1 MAIWSHRASSVA
13 KSVHCHQV
21 GADPGRIGDLRY
33 QGPGL
38 SALMLAYGHVATTR
52 RVFDVIGRCQV
63 FGGHKAAP
71 LDTQPYVLEW
81 VSPSSQP
88 GIDRQGRGE

>member
-13 KSVHCHQV
+13 KSVHCHLV
-21 GADPGRIGDLRY
+21 EADPGRVEELRN
-33 QGPGL
+33 QGAGL
-38 SALMLAYGHVATTR
+38 SARMLAYGHVATTR
-52 RVFDVIGRCQV
+52 RVFALIGRRQV